1 MQRRFVVLVL
11 ILLGAATTVASA
23 ASAQTATR
31 KPGDYPLTPDSLPQD
46 GVPKGRLEGPFEFRS
61 QIIANTV
68 RRYWIYVPAQY
79 TGETPANVLVFQDG
93 ARAINPT
100 GALRV
105 PQAIENLV
113 FRKEIPVTIGVFITP
128 GQRGDVFPDNV
139 ATGNPNNRAQ
149 EYDAV
154 DDTYA
159 RFLIDELLPEIGR
172 KYRLTADPARRAI
185 GGTSSGAI
193 CAFTVAWHR
202 PDAFRNVISGIGSY
216 VSIGYRAATADQP
229 AKSGGEIYPTWIRR
243 MPIKPLRVFLQ
254 DGSNDLDNN
263 WGNWFLANQQMLTAF
278 EFANRT
284 ADTRKQGRATTSGTN
299 GATARIPTRISARCC
314 QRSCAG
320 CLPTGC
326 EIARP
331 SLAERPREPAADH
344 VRVRNRT
351 DRGLTVYSRRRAQ
364 CGFEQCRVSS
374 SSAPSSRPARRR
386 ITASRRIS
394 TRANR
399 RTFRAR
405 SPSTRPATR
414 TATSISPRP
423 TRTAGR
429 ESTCAS
435 RTA

>member
-31 KPGDYPLTPDSLPQD
+31 KPGAYPLTPDSLPQD

-139 ATGNPNNRAQ
+139 GTGNPNNRAQ

-263 WGNWFLANQQMLTAF
+263 WGNWFLANQQMLKAF

-284 ADTRKQGRATTSGTN
+284 ADTRKDGGPRYDVRHEWGD
-299 GATARIPTRISARCC
+299 GAHSDAHLGAL
-314 QRSCAG
+314 
-320 CLPTGC
+320 LP
-326 EIARP
+326 EVLRWMF
-331 SLAERPREPAADH
+331 ADGL
-344 VRVRNRT
+344 RNRAPE
-351 DRGLTVYSRRRAQ
+351 SR
-364 CGFEQCRVSS
+364 
-374 SSAPSSRPARRR
+374 
-386 ITASRRIS
+386 
-394 TRANR
+394 
-399 RTFRAR
+399 
-405 SPSTRPATR
+405 
-414 TATSISPRP
+414 
-423 TRTAGR
+423 
-429 ESTCAS
+429 
-435 RTA
+435 